1 MLGIRWPCQTANVR
15 EFCRD
20 IPWKTSIVTNQPST
34 IIYAHAQ
41 PLRRC
46 PQNEGPAKNPLNWLI
61 CVEILS
67 GISECLWVSTHP
79 WKPLYRMEIVPG
91 CPRHIMPRCKT
102 CATHKT
108 YFYTIKL
115 DRLLILTKTFNG
127 QEARSAILYQLPPN
141 SLWSPKTVKFSMLPF
156 PSKKEKICSSYPQ
169 HFPYANAPSL
179 HPKSPHR
186 RARLS
191 TVRGSSFCS
200 VRGVGNFPVMERSS
214 NESKLRFMC
223 AAEIDHWIYHQ
234 SIETFF
240 AGWTNSAVT
249 HDALKIGV
257 GGWKKAGLVIL
268 FSGQNGKTICMFQKC
283 LGRGVSRESSM
294 LQMNQY
300 RCTWCLFFHS
310 SSHLSISPSTTSQ
323 KNHMFFSLRTEYQ
336 DCISYYTIS
345 HIVHPWHLQQ
355 QHHVHID

>member
-46 PQNEGPAKNPLNWLI
+46 LKMRGPAKNPLNWLI

-67 GISECLWVSTHP
+67 GFRNASGYLHTHESHCTE
-79 WKPLYRMEIVPG
+79 WKLSPG

-200 VRGVGNFPVMERSS
+200 VRGVGTSLWW
-214 NESKLRFMC
+214 KG
-223 AAEIDHWIYHQ
+223 HQ
-234 SIETFF
+234 M
-240 AGWTNSAVT
+240 
-249 HDALKIGV
+249 
-257 GGWKKAGLVIL
+257 KA
-268 FSGQNGKTICMFQKC
+268 S
-283 LGRGVSRESSM
+283 
-294 LQMNQY
+294 
-300 RCTWCLFFHS
+300 
-310 SSHLSISPSTTSQ
+310 
-323 KNHMFFSLRTEYQ
+323 
-336 DCISYYTIS
+336 
-345 HIVHPWHLQQ
+345 
-355 QHHVHID
+355 